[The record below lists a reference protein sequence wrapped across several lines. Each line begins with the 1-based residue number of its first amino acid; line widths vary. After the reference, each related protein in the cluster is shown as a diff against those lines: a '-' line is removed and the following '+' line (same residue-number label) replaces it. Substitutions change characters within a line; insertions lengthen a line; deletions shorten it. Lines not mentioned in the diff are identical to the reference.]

1 MPIVLGWRVALVAVA
16 LFALLSPARAR
27 SPEIYAGIL
36 PATAVG
42 GYAWNAVGKVWYQV
56 MLNLLPRSTF
66 ADCARQ
72 CRQVARGMSPPL
84 GQRTIDA
91 IDAAWTAVGL

>member
-1 MPIVLGWRVALVAVA
+1 
-16 LFALLSPARAR
+16 
-27 SPEIYAGIL
+27 
-36 PATAVG
+36 
-42 GYAWNAVGKVWYQV
+42 

-72 CRQVARGMSPPL
+72 CRQVARGMSPAL
-84 GQRTIDA
+84 SQRAIDA